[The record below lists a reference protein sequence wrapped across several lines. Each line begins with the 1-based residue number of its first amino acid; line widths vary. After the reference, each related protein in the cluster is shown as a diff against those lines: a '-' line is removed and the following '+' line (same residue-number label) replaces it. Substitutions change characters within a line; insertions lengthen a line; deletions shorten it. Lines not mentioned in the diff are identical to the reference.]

1 MSNTKLTYEQWK
13 ENYFQLLADQQ
24 VVGSSETPYM
34 IEMGE
39 FGISQFLKDYPE
51 HSARYLAE

>member
-1 MSNTKLTYEQWK
+1 MSNAKLNYEQWK

-24 VVGSSETPYM
+24 VVGVSEDPYM
-34 IEMGE
+34 IEMGA
-39 FGISQFLKDYPE
+39 GCIGQFFTDYPE